1 VNGLA
6 QRALGLA
13 AVSLLAAIIP
23 LSLTHRNLGRAD
35 ARNLPD
41 PVGGGLAL
49 TASYGPSKGER
60 RTSCGL
66 VFTKNLPGIAHPVL
80 PCGVKLFLWY
90 QGHKTLTQVV
100 DRGPKV
106 PGRTFDVTVAT
117 ARALHLHGTQRIHW
131 AYARSPGGA

>member
-1 VNGLA
+1 MSGLA

-13 AVSLLAAIIP
+13 AVTLLAAVIP
-23 LSLTHRNLGRAD
+23 LSLTHRNLGRAG
-35 ARNLPD
+35 AGNLPD
-41 PVGGGLAL
+41 AVGGGVAL
-49 TASYGPSKGER
+49 TAPYGPSKGER

-80 PCGVKLFLWY
+80 PCGVKLYLSY
-90 QGHKTLTQVV
+90 QGRRTLTQVV

-106 PGRTFDVTVAT
+106 PGRTFDVTIAT

-131 AYARSPGGA
+131 AYARSPAGS